1 MSAPP
6 PSAEPPPVKLS
17 PVRPFPAP
25 GPETTG
31 LRRFRGAILALA
43 LATATVAP
51 VSAASAAASSDGR
64 SLLQLGLYQKEGEA
78 WWAWESLQRR
88 SPELAQGLNPKVVP
102 LDAKRHGGGVAL
114 RATAPA
120 DLDVQALC
128 RRMVGAGFGC
138 LVLDTPPAATSAA
151 PAPAPETSATPAPA
165 VSAAPAQPPA
175 PPPSAP
181 PSSTLPPSAPPV
193 SDGAVTYSPDDAR
206 TMTAI
211 AKSVHRKGRL
221 GAVVP
226 DTTLDVTPATLQKE
240 NWNLCA
246 LTFDDGPHRLVTP
259 KILEVL
265 NREKI
270 RATYFPVAKVAAGQG
285 EIIRDFVA
293 AGHEI
298 GNHSLSHSD
307 LRVMTPE
314 AQRFE
319 IAEANRILRDF
330 GANPVLFR
338 PPYGR
343 YTLDLLAI
351 AREER
356 MSPVLWTVDTRDWQV
371 RDPDKIVQHVKTAAG
386 TGSVLL
392 LHSTYPSTLTAL
404 PRVIGEM
411 RAKGCEFVT
420 LSEWIARMRLLAT
433 PNMVNA
439 SEPVV
444 NASAPTATTRN

>member
-1 MSAPP
+1 LSAPP
-6 PSAEPPPVKLS
+6 PPAETPPATYFPDRSS
-17 PVRPFPAP
+17 PTRF
-25 GPETTG
+25 
-31 LRRFRGAILALA
+31 RRLRGAILALA
-43 LATATVAP
+43 LAAATVAP
-51 VSAASAAASSDGR
+51 VPAVRAAASSDGR

-120 DLDVQALC
+120 DLDVRALC

-138 LVLDTPPAATSAA
+138 LVLDTPPAATNAA
-151 PAPAPETSATPAPA
+151 PAPVPAPEPETSATPAPA
-165 VSAAPAQPPA
+165 ASATPAPPPA
-175 PPPSAP
+175 PPPLAP
-181 PSSTLPPSAPPV
+181 SPPAPPV
-193 SDGAVTYSPDDAR
+193 ANGAYTYSPDDAR

-285 EIIRDFVA
+285 DIIRDFVA

-298 GNHSLSHSD
+298 GNHSLTHSD

-330 GANPVLFR
+330 GADPVLFR